1 MLIDGKLVSAHVKE
15 TVKNEVTDFIEKN
28 GVTPALAVV
37 VVGDDPASAVYVRN
51 KHKACL
57 AVGIASHEF
66 ALPASTTEEE
76 LLSLIADLN
85 KNKDIH
91 GILVQLPLPRHISEE
106 KVLLAIDPKKDVDAF
121 HPMNVGA
128 LVAGNYDFLPCTPA
142 GVMELL
148 RYYNIEIEGKHCVI
162 LGRSN
167 IVGKPMAHLML
178 EANATV
184 TVCHSRTKN
193 LSEIT
198 RQADIL
204 VVAIGKPKF
213 VRADMIKPGA
223 VVIDVGINRMPDG
236 TLAGDVDTAEAE
248 AVASAI
254 TPVPGGVGPM
264 TIAVLMKNTL
274 TAAKKQIFS

>member
-15 TVKNEVTDFIEKN
+15 TVKNEVADFIKEK

-57 AVGIASHEF
+57 AVGIASHEY

-76 LLSLIADLN
+76 LLSLIDDLN

-106 KVLLAIDPKKDVDAF
+106 KILLAIDSKKDVDAF
-121 HPMNVGA
+121 HPMNVGH

-148 RYYNIEIEGKHCVI
+148 RYYKVEIEGKHCVI

-193 LSEIT
+193 LAEIT

-204 VVAIGKPKF
+204 VVAIGKPEF

-236 TLAGDVDTAEAE
+236 TLAGDVATAEAE
-248 AVASAI
+248 RVASAI